1 MDFLTSFLTGEVQ
14 NALKDLVDLALLGLV
29 GVAAETLR
37 RKYGVEVSQKRQNDI
52 HRALTTGAHAL
63 MAGKSPAEL
72 TEQAK
77 EVVVLEVIDYAKQ
90 SVPDAIKK
98 LGATDSVLK
107 TLARSKLNMVLREIV
122 PFGGGV

>member
-1 MDFLTSFLTGEVQ
+1 MEFLSTFFTGEVQ
-14 NALKDLVDLALLGLV
+14 SALKDLVDLALLGLI

-52 HRALTTGAHAL
+52 HRALTTGASAIL
-63 MAGKSPAEL
+63 AGKSPADI
-72 TEQAK
+72 TEEVK
-77 EVVVLEVIDYAKQ
+77 EVVILEVIDYAKQ

-98 LGATDSVLK
+98 LGATDNVLK

-122 PFGGGV
+122 PFGGEV